1 MRKLQ
6 RLCIALVLTLA
17 FAAGA
22 FGGIIDCPPA
32 PAPAPPPSADA
43 TGIIGTVPGDT
54 QPAAAPTDPV
64 VSIALGLLQN
74 VLLVF

>member
-1 MRKLQ
+1 M
-6 RLCIALVLTLA
+6 AVVLTTMSATYGLA
-17 FAAGA
+17 
-22 FGGIIDCPPA
+22 GIIGTSPEA
-32 PAPAPPPSADA
+32 PQPEPSSATA